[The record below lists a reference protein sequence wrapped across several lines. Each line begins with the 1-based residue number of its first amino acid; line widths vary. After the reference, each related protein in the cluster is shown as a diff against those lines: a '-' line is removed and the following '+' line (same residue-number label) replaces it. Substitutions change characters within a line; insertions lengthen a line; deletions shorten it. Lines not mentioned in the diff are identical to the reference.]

1 MRLSLL
7 ILFFLFL
14 IPTHACDCDEP
25 KDNIDS
31 FKSGYTAVEFVI
43 ELKILKE
50 ITSKGQAVFG
60 PIYYKAEVIKV
71 YKGSLAVS
79 NIELQSFLTGG
90 SLCSYIFEEG
100 NSYLFY
106 GRKTEDGYYISS
118 TCDRTAKLEDKDFDL
133 NILNH

>member
-7 ILFFLFL
+7 LLFL
-14 IPTHACDCDEP
+14 LLWVPTHACDCDEP
-25 KDNIDS
+25 EDSIDS
-31 FKSGYTAVEFVI
+31 FQAGYRAVEFVM
-43 ELKILKE
+43 KIKIQKE
-50 ITSKGQAVFG
+50 IKHKNQPVFG
-60 PIYYKAEVIKV
+60 PVYFKAEVIKV